1 MSAIVRDA
9 LKHEFNDVAD
19 LVVAAYREYA
29 RDLTPENWQTMQTN
43 LLKIVEV
50 AREGQLIIA
59 QADRELVGAVVYCPP
74 GTSDTRI
81 FQPEWASLRMLAVS
95 PQHRGQG
102 IGAQLSGECIRRAQ
116 EDKAEIIGLHTSEL
130 MLPAIRMYERL
141 GFDRD
146 LELPR
151 RLGIQFWR
159 YVLKLT
165 D

>member
-9 LKHEFNDVAD
+9 FTHEFTHVAD
-19 LVVAAYREYA
+19 LVVEAYREYA
-29 RDLTPENWQTMQTN
+29 RDLTPDNWKIMQTN
-43 LLKIVEV
+43 LLKVVEV

-59 QADRELVGAVVYCPP
+59 QDDRELVGAVVYCPP
-74 GTSDTRI
+74 GTSDRRI

-102 IGAQLSGECIRRAQ
+102 IGAQLSAECIRRAKQ
-116 EDKAEIIGLHTSEL
+116 DKAEIIGLHTSEL
-130 MLPAIRMYERL
+130 MLPAIRMYEKL

-159 YVLKLT
+159 YVMRLT

>member
-9 LKHEFNDVAD
+9 FTHEFDDIAKL
-19 LVVAAYREYA
+19 LVEAYSEYA
-29 RDLTPENWQTMQTN
+29 SALTPENWQTMQTN
-43 LLKIVEV
+43 LSKITEV
-50 AREGQLIIA
+50 AQQGRLIIA
-59 QADRELVGAVVYCPP
+59 QLDRELVGAVVYCPP

-102 IGAQLSGECIRRAQ
+102 IGAQLSSECIRRAK
-116 EDKAEIIGLHTSEL
+116 EDEAEIIGLHTSEL

-146 LELPR
+146 LVLPR

-159 YVLKLT
+159 YVLKLN

>member
-1 MSAIVRDA
+1 MSEIVRDG
-9 LKHEFNDVAD
+9 LTHEWNDVAD

-50 AREGQLIIA
+50 AQQGQLIIA
-59 QADRELVGAVVYCPP
+59 QSDRELVGAVVYCPP
-74 GTSDTRI
+74 GTSDARM

-102 IGAQLSGECIRRAQ
+102 IGAQLSTECIRRAKQ
-116 EDKAEIIGLHTSEL
+116 DKAAIIGLHTSEL
-130 MLPAIRMYERL
+130 MLPAIRMYEKL

>member
-9 LKHEFNDVAD
+9 FNHEFNDVTD
-19 LVVAAYREYA
+19 LIVAAYHEYA
-29 RDLTPENWQTMQTN
+29 RDLTPDNWQIMQTN
-43 LLKIVEV
+43 LLKVVEV
-50 AREGQLIIA
+50 ANQGQLIVA
-59 QADRELVGAVVYCPP
+59 QSDRELVGSVVYCPP
-74 GTSDTRI
+74 GTSDRHI

-95 PQHRGQG
+95 PPHRGQG
-102 IGAQLSGECIRRAQ
+102 IGAQLSGECIRRAKQ
-116 EDKAEIIGLHTSEL
+116 DKAEIIGLHTSEL

-146 LELPR
+146 LELPS

-159 YVLKLT
+159 YVMKLT